1 MVNDK
6 RYTVNTGVFL
16 FVVLSALKE
25 ISKRRG
31 YNNCGVTEPN
41 CVEALINIVDDEAK
55 YALNTSDISTVLS
68 KVKSCKCEIP
78 DWMKIKQECYWRK
91 LDELVT
97 GDYKTLL
104 CNITSWSNLFLD
116 LADHGNWLCR
126 VLLELVYFD
135 DGIDNNT
142 EIYAKVDGSKISIE
156 ELINSDEIHIQALLL
171 GFWHFFVCERHD
183 IANSAGEPTIESIS
197 ESNTKK
203 AKRKIKTTIGY
214 ELNFH
219 FDAHILNLEKLD
231 KTGEKREDDA
241 ISDDQFNTSFHNE
254 DDRGI
259 IDVGNSLIGL
269 SDNEISLP
277 EIGFEQYFES
287 LRLEMSFVKTL
298 LFHNEARDF
307 KSIYYPNDI
316 CKADSYVSSNRYGVI
331 SDPTIAKLA
340 EVNNYLIITGKGGLG
355 KSMMMRNLTLDAIDH
370 FQEYKLV
377 PVYIPLKDYRNP
389 CDNLIDFIY
398 DNYKNYEGAL
408 DKKGLKKIISSGRL
422 LILFDGIDEIK
433 SDVRES
439 FQLGLKRL
447 ITKHKG
453 NFYIMSSRPNSLFVS
468 YNRFTNLKLLPFT
481 KDQALRLIDKLDLGK
496 HDQDLKCRFYQEI
509 KDTLF
514 ETHKA
519 YAENPLLLT
528 IMLLTYKEKTVI
540 PSEMHKF
547 YAKAFE
553 TLYSEHDKS
562 KDGYERELQTK
573 LKQDKFAEYFSEF
586 CFLSYQEE
594 DYDPEEI
601 SCEKYFNE
609 MDIVD
614 EEKPKFGYKEFLHDL
629 EYAACLMY
637 MEGLK
642 YHFIH
647 RSMQEYFTACYF
659 FRQPPSMLPEIGD
672 FFEDNPRKNDNTFA
686 MLYAM
691 EPKAVEEQIII
702 PFLDKLF
709 ENDKYS
715 LQITSYKKF
724 LLKMYPY
731 LLIDIGEVEYSYE
744 TEPSSFIYSFL
755 LQNLGLNVGKND
767 LCFEDYDE
775 LEEFVIDEYVYYDT
789 DFSIYEDQYGRVEA
803 VHGRRD
809 ELTRKTNIPDEY
821 FDFFEMPETVG
832 TSYEVDLEKILDESS
847 EFEYPATIQEL
858 YSDTFPLMIE
868 FNKMYEYYRELKK
881 KKSEKKESLHERLKR
896 KKKEQ
901 I

>member
-6 RYTVNTGVFL
+6 RYTVNIGVFL

-25 ISKRRG
+25 ISKLRG
-31 YNNCGVTEPN
+31 YNNKGITEPK

-91 LDELVT
+91 LDDLVT
-97 GDYKTLL
+97 SDYQTLL
-104 CNITSWSNLFLD
+104 CSITKWSNQYLD
-116 LADHGNWLCR
+116 LVDHGNWLCR

-156 ELINSDEIHIQALLL
+156 ELVDSDEIHIQALLL
-171 GFWHFFVCERHD
+171 GLWHFFVCERLGV
-183 IANSAGEPTIESIS
+183 ANSAGKPTIESIS

-203 AKRKIKTTIGY
+203 AKRKIRNTIGY

-219 FDAHILNLEKLD
+219 FDAHILNLEKLE
-231 KTGEKREDDA
+231 KTDEKRA
-241 ISDDQFNTSFHNE
+241 VNSIYDDQLLFRDGDE
-254 DDRGI
+254 REI

-269 SDNEISLP
+269 SDDEISLP

-287 LRLEMSFVKTL
+287 LRMEMSCVKTL

-316 CKADSYVSSNRYGVI
+316 CKADTYVSSNRYGVI

-422 LILFDGIDEIK
+422 LMLFDGIDEIK

-447 ITKHKG
+447 ITSHKG

-468 YNRFTNLKLLPFT
+468 YYRFTNLKLLPFT

-496 HDQDLKCRFYQEI
+496 HDQGLKCRFYQEI
-509 KDTLF
+509 KNTLF

-547 YAKAFE
+547 YAKAYE

-586 CFLSYQEE
+586 CFLAYQEE

-609 MDIVD
+609 MDIVE

-637 MEGLK
+637 MEGLR

-659 FRQPPSMLPEIGD
+659 FRQPPSMLPEIGE
-672 FFEDNPRKNDNTFA
+672 FFEENPRDNDNTFA

-691 EPKAVEEQIII
+691 EPRAVEEQIII

-709 ENDKYS
+709 IDDKQESIIPRYDNFLIQIYPFLYINDRDVGY
-715 LQITSYKKF
+715 
-724 LLKMYPY
+724 
-731 LLIDIGEVEYSYE
+731 EYD
-744 TEPSSFIYSFL
+744 TKPDSFIYSFL
-755 LQNLGLNVGKND
+755 LQKLGLPVSKND
-767 LCFEDYDE
+767 LWFEDYEE
-775 LEEFVIDEYVYYDT
+775 LEEFVLNEYVYYDT
-789 DFSIYEDQYGRVEA
+789 DFKVLEDKYGCPVPMNGEGYELALKSDVSEEYL
-803 VHGRRD
+803 D
-809 ELTRKTNIPDEY
+809 Y
-821 FDFFEMPETVG
+821 FDMPETAG
-832 TSYEVDLEKILDESS
+832 ITYEIDIEKILSDS
-847 EFEYPATIQEL
+847 EKCEYSATIQDL